1 MRVPQKYERTTP
13 RGKGL
18 FDEYVA
24 GHFDIYFLTRKKTK
38 LKSRELQLR
47 ILMMMNRNGKKRE
60 RKNDANRM

>member
-24 GHFDIYFLTRKKTK
+24 GHFDIYFLTR
-38 LKSRELQLR
+38 
-47 ILMMMNRNGKKRE
+47 RNEIKEQRTTTPNTDDDE
-60 RKNDANRM
+60 